1 MEMEH
6 RVAVHM
12 LMCDVASRKV
22 SLGDRWVIR
31 AEGGV
36 GDECRLRYRGLQR
49 VNDALYSRHKRD
61 KLSRP
66 SHCFQCSRHKEY
78 VSHKS

>member
-22 SLGDRWVIR
+22 SLGDQWVIR

-36 GDECRLRYRGLQR
+36 GWVMSAG
-49 VNDALYSRHKRD
+49 
-61 KLSRP
+61 
-66 SHCFQCSRHKEY
+66 
-78 VSHKS
+78 